1 MDELRVKVGKNIG
14 SESLNLSS
22 AFKDNIFIKKITNPL
37 GFILLT
43 ILCIALGTVIIYE
56 GLTAVIIILVALIG
70 LPVAYGIMFFPRFGI
85 ITLLISAY
93 FIMWFTHMGFNYPFG
108 TVIDIIELL
117 LIVGFFI
124 KQKKHPNWGIF
135 KSSIS
140 VLILIWIA
148 YNILQIANPIIESR
162 LAWLYTIRSV
172 AAVMIMY
179 FVFVYHIRSAEFIK
193 LLIKIWIGL
202 TIIGA
207 AYGFWQEFIG
217 FLPFEENFI
226 NSDPKYRNLLFIAG
240 KWRKFSIYS
249 DPVAFSYNMVISTVL
264 CVTMMLNQMKLWKKV
279 TLGALAFFFIWAMI
293 FSGTRG
299 AYVLIPAALA
309 LLVILKFNRT
319 VLLFAFTGFLLL
331 AFFIYVPT
339 SNYNIRR
346 FQSAFNP
353 SKDASFSVRAI
364 NQKRIQPF
372 IQEHP
377 LGAGLGA
384 VSSTGK
390 QMVRHSVLTGFA
402 PDSGYVR
409 VAVELGWIG
418 LLLFCTLL
426 FGIVRSG
433 INNYFKIRDPELQNY
448 CLAMTL
454 IAFIL
459 AIGSYPQEAI
469 VQFPTSIYFYLVVA
483 IITITRQ
490 LDEKNYPKEKLPVKR
505 LI

>member
-1 MDELRVKVGKNIG
+1 MDELRIKVGKDIG
-14 SESLNLSS
+14 SESLSFSS
-22 AFKDNIFIKKITNPL
+22 ALKDNIFVKKMNNPI
-37 GFILLT
+37 GYVLLT
-43 ILCIALGTVIIYE
+43 ILCVALGIVVISE
-56 GLTAVIIILVALIG
+56 GLTAVVLILVALIG
-70 LPVAYGIMFFPRFGI
+70 IPIAYGIMFFPKFGI

-93 FIMWFTHMGFNYPFG
+93 FIMWFSHMGFDYPFG
-108 TVIDIIELL
+108 TVIDSIELL
-117 LIVGFFI
+117 LIIGFFI
-124 KQKKHPNWGIF
+124 KQKKQPNWGIF

-140 VLILIWIA
+140 VLILIWVA
-148 YNILQIANPIIESR
+148 YNILQIANPIAESR
-162 LAWLYTIRSV
+162 LTWLYTIRSV

-207 AYGFWQEFIG
+207 IYAFWQEFMG
-217 FLPFEENFI
+217 FFPFEERFI

-240 KWRKFSIYS
+240 RWRKFSIYS

-264 CVTMMLNQMKLWKKV
+264 CVVMMLNRMKLWKKV
-279 TLGALAFFFIWAMI
+279 MLGVLAFFFIWAMI

-299 AYVLIPAALA
+299 AYVLIPAALG
-309 LLVILKFNRT
+309 LLVLLKLNRT
-319 VLLFAFTGFLLL
+319 ILIFASAGFILL
-331 AFFIYVPT
+331 AFFVYVPT
-339 SNYNIRR
+339 SSYNIRR
-346 FQSAFNP
+346 FQSAFKP
-353 SKDASFSVRAI
+353 SQDASFNVRAI
-364 NQKRIQPF
+364 NQKRIQPY

-377 LGAGLGA
+377 FGAGLGA
-384 VSSTGK
+384 VSLTGK

-454 IAFIL
+454 IAFVL

-490 LDEKNYPKEKLPVKR
+490 LDEKNYPKEKPPVKR